1 MENLPTFLSILLF
14 GVIVLALFWRFGKPY
29 SSQKPNIT
37 SSEVYSELSNSK
49 EEAAKFTALAE
60 ERKLEIGRL
69 KDDLKDL
76 REKIDEQNTQLRD
89 HSNTITKIRA
99 KNEAEQQAANEKIE
113 ILTTVRRDME
123 AQFKELAE
131 NALKAQGE
139 SFSKANIEK
148 LINKQLIPS
157 DIFIAI

>member
-14 GVIVLALFWRFGKPY
+14 GALGLAFFWRFGKPF

-37 SSEVYSELSNSK
+37 SNEVYAEFSKSK
-49 EEAAKFTALAE
+49 EEAAKFAALAE

-76 REKIDEQNTQLRD
+76 QEKIDEQNTQLRD

-99 KNEAEQQAANEKIE
+99 NEAEQKAANEKIE
-113 ILTTVRRDME
+113 ILTKVRRDME
-123 AQFKELAE
+123 TQFKELAE

-139 SFSKANIEK
+139 SFPKQILRNSKLLSHLLKNM
-148 LINKQLIPS
+148 
-157 DIFIAI
+157 